1 MVALLLFGK
10 QVSVKKKKSPLSKE
24 CQSLE
29 LRHKLYGENNLSVEL
44 KLPYSGW
51 FLPLSCFLHSVSGV
65 KRLVD
70 GKKFKTLY
78 KSFGEEKREGRESL
92 QEAKTD
98 QMRQFYRRVIAR
110 HDSIL
115 IEFFYRQES

>member
-70 GKKFKTLY
+70 GKKFKTFYTNLSD
-78 KSFGEEKREGRESL
+78 KKNGREENPCRTL
-92 QEAKTD
+92 KPIKCD
-98 QMRQFYRRVIAR
+98 NFIVG
-110 HDSIL
+110 
-115 IEFFYRQES
+115 